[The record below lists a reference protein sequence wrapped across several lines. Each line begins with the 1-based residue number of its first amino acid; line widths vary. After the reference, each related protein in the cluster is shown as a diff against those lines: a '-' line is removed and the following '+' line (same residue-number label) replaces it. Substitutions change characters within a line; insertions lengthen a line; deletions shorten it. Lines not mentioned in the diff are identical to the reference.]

1 MLSIQA
7 MAGGQGEYYLGLAR
21 EDYYLEGGEPPGL
34 WCGQGAK
41 ALHLEGKVE
50 REELRKLLSGYSPS
64 GEKLTQNAG
73 RNTRRPGWDLTF
85 SAPKSVSVLWSQAN
99 AEIRR
104 AIQTAHLDAVN
115 GALQY
120 LETEAG
126 FSRRG
131 KAGQVM
137 ERADLCFA
145 LFEHGTSRA
154 GDPQLHTHC
163 LVMNVGVRP
172 DGTTGTVVSRD
183 FYQHKMTAGAIYRA
197 QLAFLL
203 HNRLGLESTRC
214 RTWFELVGVSSP
226 LCDFFSKR
234 RQQIEAKLGEL
245 GVETASAAAFATLAT
260 RSVKS
265 LVLPRK
271 ELFNKWRADARDQ
284 GVSFE
289 EFKTQRVPSKLT
301 GDHKAYREALA
312 EAVAVVTQQQAYFSE
327 KDLLR
332 RTMEATQDKY
342 LDAQFVRSM
351 LKKDLEDKNRFVR
364 IGQRDGHIRHTTK
377 EVLKQES
384 RLFELAERLKSR
396 GWGVPR
402 IVSPLCGWRLSPDQK
417 RAMLQVTAE
426 KGRISILSGMAG
438 SGKTKTLDACRKRW
452 ERAGYRVIGTALS
465 GKAAKELQSGSKIRS
480 CTLHALWLRM
490 NPTLDFRMRH
500 HARQFWRALLNKPTY
515 RLKPLK
521 IDRNTVLVVD
531 EAGMIG
537 TGQMTRLL
545 ETVSRQG
552 GKLVLVGDASQLQP
566 IESGSPFAALA
577 KRIGGAELTEIVRQK
592 DEKDRQV
599 VKDLAAG
606 RADAAVKNLAERRR
620 LEVHPTRERAMSEL
634 VSTWSRLDG
643 KDPAKSLIFCST
655 NKEAHALNVS
665 CQAQQALRDRLH
677 TERSLQIHDA
687 RAHVGDRVLFTQN
700 DKKLGI
706 NNGETGTV
714 IKIHRLSP
722 SMTVRV
728 DGGNIIQVTPS
739 TYTRRNGEHRGEC
752 ALHLGYAVTTH
763 KGQGTTVDNA
773 YVLAGGSMQD
783 REISY
788 VQLSRARR
796 ETRVFTDQR
805 TAGDKLSGLTTAM
818 ERSRAKEMAH
828 DMLNGFRGES
838 PSRHPTHRQRITI

>member
-21 EDYYLEGGEPPGL
+21 EDYYLEGGEPTGL
-34 WCGQGAK
+34 WWGRGADSLK
-41 ALHLEGKVE
+41 LRGVVQRDA
-50 REELRKLLSGYSPS
+50 LRKMLCGFSVH

-73 RNTRRPGWDLTF
+73 REHRRPGWDLTF

-99 AEIRR
+99 TETRT
-104 AIQTAHLDAVN
+104 AIQEAHVEAVKAALD
-115 GALQY
+115 Y
-120 LETEAG
+120 LESEAG

-131 KAGQVM
+131 KAGQEVD
-137 ERADLCFA
+137 RAELCFA

-172 DGTTGTVVSRD
+172 DGTTGTVVSRE

-197 QLAFLL
+197 QLACLL
-203 HNRLGLESTRC
+203 RNQLGLESKRC
-214 RTWFELVGVSSP
+214 RTWFELVGVPSS

-245 GVETASAAAFATLAT
+245 GLETASAAAFATLAT

-265 LVLPRK
+265 LVPPRK

-284 GVSFE
+284 GVSYE
-289 EFKTQRVPSKLT
+289 GSKTQRAPSKLT
-301 GDHKAYREALA
+301 DHHKAYRQALA
-312 EAVAVVTQQQAYFSE
+312 EAVAVVTQKQSHFSE

-332 RTMEATQDKY
+332 RTMEAAQDKY
-342 LDAQFVRSM
+342 LDAKFVRSM
-351 LKKDLEDKNRFVR
+351 FKKDLEDRNRFVR
-364 IGQRDGHIRHTTK
+364 MSQRDGYIQYTTK
-377 EVLKQES
+377 EVLTQEG
-384 RLFELAERLKSR
+384 RLFELADRLKNR

-402 IVSPLCGWRLSPDQK
+402 IVSPLCGWKLSPDQK

-465 GKAAKELQSGSKIRS
+465 GKAAKELQSGSKIKS

-500 HARQFWRALLNKPTY
+500 HARQFWRALLNKPTS

-545 ETVSRQG
+545 ETVNRQG
-552 GKLVLVGDASQLQP
+552 GKIVFVGDAGQLQP
-566 IESGSPFAALA
+566 IEAGSPFAALA
-577 KRIGGAELTEIVRQK
+577 KRLGCAELTEIVRQK

-599 VKDLAAG
+599 VKDMAAG
-606 RADAAVKNLAERRR
+606 RAEAAIKSLAERRR

-643 KDPAKSLIFCST
+643 KDAAKSLIFCST
-655 NKEAHALNVS
+655 NKEAHALNIS
-665 CQAQQALRDRLH
+665 CQAQQALRHRLD
-677 TERSLQIHDA
+677 TQRSVQIHEA

-700 DKKLGI
+700 AKKLGI
-706 NNGETGTV
+706 SNGETGTV
-714 IKIHRLSP
+714 IRIDRLSP
-722 SMTVRV
+722 RITVRV
-728 DGGNIIQVTPS
+728 DGGHVVRVSPGK
-739 TYTRRNGEHRGEC
+739 YTRRDGEHRGEC
-752 ALHLGYAVTTH
+752 ALRLGYAVTTH

-788 VQLSRARR
+788 VQVSRARR
-796 ETRVFTDQR
+796 ETRVFVDQR
-805 TAGDKLSGLTTAM
+805 TAGDKLSGLTMVM

-828 DMLNGFRGES
+828 DMLEELHEEIRS
-838 PSRHPTHRQRITI
+838 QTHKQRQRISV